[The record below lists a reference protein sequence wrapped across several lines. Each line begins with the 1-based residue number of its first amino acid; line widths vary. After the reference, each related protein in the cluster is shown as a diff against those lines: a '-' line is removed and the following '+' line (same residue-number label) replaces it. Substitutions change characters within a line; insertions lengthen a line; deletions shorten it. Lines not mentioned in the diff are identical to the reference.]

1 MRRLITRV
9 ALPSP
14 GVLPRSSEYNA
25 QRAFRAPEQIDPE
38 AR

>member
-1 MRRLITRV
+1 MVDVDRH
-9 ALPSP
+9 P

-25 QRAFRAPEQIDPE
+25 QRAVRALEQLDPE